1 MFINEHKLNLFKW
14 LIRFFQEK
22 EKEEFLKYVTMGGS
36 KIESNPLF
44 QAKRGLDITVKGWR
58 EDLIEG
64 LLSKDE
70 LIEEDYPYTKV
81 LVNSLIKGIK
91 RDYTA
96 MRSILSRWM
105 DNDIK
110 DGTLGVAL
118 MNIKVDNY

>member
-1 MFINEHKLNLFKW
+1 
-14 LIRFFQEK
+14 
-22 EKEEFLKYVTMGGS
+22 MGGS